1 MLFAASLFEPRVF
14 RFVLGG
20 VLRCEAWRHGVTLD
34 FDRIGGSF
42 FEPVTLAGSRWSFH
56 GEADATTR
64 FEIAKVEAKLVW
76 KNLLPRTTARWF
88 QRLSITGVQG
98 KVILAPAEAAKKGR
112 RRGWLSWRPSAG
124 HWALVPAAVEGRD
137 IDFIVESEA
146 DYLRV
151 EECGFTASD
160 VAPGELHAGRVTIK
174 QPWLSRTFK
183 NVRGTT
189 AMQGAKFILASVS
202 LEPGVEIRS
211 LSAELPELARGRLNL
226 DLQLAAFDGS
236 LHAEAATVPR
246 DGGLVFEA
254 GGQFAQISI
263 AKLAGF
269 LALSDAAGGTIKE
282 GNFSFRGSPHDPA
295 KATAKLRLDAVNFQ
309 WETRQW
315 DSLTLGLLLMDGR
328 LQVPQFDLHQ
338 GKNTLTVSGELA
350 LPGADE
356 RWWQGEFNCAIKA
369 RIGNLTELSALFLP
383 EFKYAAGGVR
393 VDGNIRGKGEEFYGQ
408 LLVEGTKLTWRNAPI
423 ETLHAAVKLD
433 GRELK
438 VARVELVNGD
448 DFLRGSGVVNL
459 FGPTQY
465 WGELRVSA
473 VDLASY
479 AAFLQKPVLPEPL
492 AGGAIIDWTGEG
504 SAAGHSGKFMARL
517 RKVRTVGALAQQFH
531 PINADIEASYVAG
544 TMLFTKF
551 VLSDDDSSLTANIA
565 VGNKALNVSGIRL
578 LYRQQLQLE
587 GDALLPFDVWQQW
600 PDVSLDQLLTDD
612 VVSRVNLTAHALDL
626 EQASQLTGWVFPVAG
641 ILDGTLSVEGAIGSL
656 KLGGSLRLAHAR
668 IPLGWSGEAIDEA
681 HGEFTFADDSA
692 QIVKLG
698 GRHPYGE
705 LEIAG
710 TVRLANPRDP
720 ELDLAL
726 RSPQATLPVFRGSD
740 PGVTVDAGLDLRFVG
755 PLSSASVTGQAKIL
769 SLAVDAIPDLTPLWR
784 AEHRIEVPPLFS
796 LDGTVG
802 ANWSFDIACQPAEAD
817 GLKNGASVVR
827 VDLHVGGLG
836 AEPALTG
843 RIELGEVEVA
853 AGTPA
858 LAESDP
864 IFFQSLIAHVALD
877 FFPEDSAEP
886 SLDIELRGSFDAV
899 PFHASATGPLNHLM
913 RVYSG
918 NPPLT
923 EETVRALLA
932 GKLALPGDRFALRA
946 RAPIAAGV
954 EEFVWAGPEAAAD
967 DAPK

>member
-1 MLFAASLFEPRVF
+1 MF

-20 VLRCEAWRHGVTLD
+20 LIRCEAWRHGVTLD
-34 FDRIGGSF
+34 FERIGGSF

-56 GEADATTR
+56 GEAGATTR
-64 FEIAKVEAKLVW
+64 VEIARIDAKLVW

-98 KVILAPAEAAKKGR
+98 KVILAPDAPVKIR
-112 RRGWLSWRPSAG
+112 RRAGWLNWRPSAG
-124 HWALVPAAVEGRD
+124 AWVLVPAVIEGRD
-137 IDFIVESEA
+137 IDFVVESGA

-151 EECGFTASD
+151 EDCKFTASD
-160 VAPGELHAGRVTIK
+160 VEPGELHAGRVTIK
-174 QPWLSRTFK
+174 QPWLARTFR
-183 NVRGTT
+183 NVHGTT
-189 AMQGAKFILASVS
+189 AMQGTKFVLAGVA
-202 LEPGVEIRS
+202 LEPGVEVRS

-226 DLQLAAFDGS
+226 ELQLAAFDGS

-246 DGGLVFEA
+246 AGGLVFEA

-282 GNFSFRGSPHDPA
+282 GNFSFRGSPRDPA

-315 DSLTLGLLLMDGR
+315 DSLTLGLLLVDGR
-328 LQVPQFDLHQ
+328 LQVPQFDLYQ
-338 GKNTLTVSGELA
+338 GRNTLEVSGELA
-350 LPGADE
+350 LPGADA

-369 RIGNLTELSALFLP
+369 RVGNLTELSALLLP
-383 EFKYAAGGVR
+383 EFKYAAGGVSI
-393 VDGNIRGKGEEFYGQ
+393 DGNIRGKGEEFYGQ

-433 GRELK
+433 GKELK

-465 WGELRVSA
+465 WGQLRVSA

-504 SAAGHSGKFMARL
+504 SAAGHSGKIMARL
-517 RKVRTVGALAQQFH
+517 RKVRTLGAFAQQLH
-531 PINADIEASYVAG
+531 PINADLEASYGPG
-544 TMLFTKF
+544 TMQFTKF

-565 VGNKALNVSGIRL
+565 VGNQALNVSGIRL
-578 LYRQQLQLE
+578 FYRQQLQLE
-587 GDALLPFDVWQQW
+587 GDALLPFDVWQKW

-626 EQASQLTGWVFPVAG
+626 EQASQLTGWIFPVAG
-641 ILDGTLSVEGAIGSL
+641 ILDGTLSVDGPVGSL
-656 KLGGSLRLAHAR
+656 KVGGALTLSRGR
-668 IPLGWSGEAIDEA
+668 IPLGWSGEAIDDA
-681 HGEFTFADDSA
+681 HGEFTFADDSVR
-692 QIVKLG
+692 IVKFG
-698 GRHPYGE
+698 GRHPIGE
-705 LEIAG
+705 MEVAG
-710 TVRLANPRDP
+710 AVRLANPRDP
-720 ELDLAL
+720 ELQLTL
-726 RSPQATLPVFRGSD
+726 RSPQATLPIFRGGD
-740 PGVTVDAGLDLRFVG
+740 PGVTVDAGLDLKIDG
-755 PLSSASVTGQAKIL
+755 PLSSAAVSGEARIV
-769 SLAVDAIPDLTPLWR
+769 SLAVDAIPDLTPVWR
-784 AEHRIEVPPLFS
+784 AERRLEVPPLFS

-802 ANWSFDIACQPAEAD
+802 ANWSFDLTCQPAEAD
-817 GLKNGASVVR
+817 GLKSGASVMR
-827 VDLHVGGLG
+827 VDLRIGGVG
-836 AEPALTG
+836 AQPTLTG

-853 AGTPA
+853 AGAPA
-858 LAESDP
+858 LADSAP
-864 IFFQSLIAHVALD
+864 IFFDSLLTHVAID

-886 SLDIELRGSFDAV
+886 SLDIDLRGSFAGA
-899 PFHASATGPLNHLM
+899 PFQASATGPLNHLM
-913 RVYSG
+913 RIYSG

-923 EETVRALLA
+923 DETVRSLLS
-932 GKLALPGDRFALRA
+932 GKLVLPGDRFALRT

-954 EEFVWAGPEAAAD
+954 EEFEWGGPEAADGAEP